1 VRIGWIIYL
10 VSFVLGSRP
19 PAMGVGLM
27 LKIRC
32 FHSFYLLILSLYLP
46 LVMVFVVVI
55 WLLVWELVTTMGRM
69 GRKWGT
75 MMRYDTK

>member
-1 VRIGWIIYL
+1 
-10 VSFVLGSRP
+10 
-19 PAMGVGLM
+19 MGVGLM

-55 WLLVWELVTTMGRM
+55 WLLVLELVTTGASVCHNDNFS
-69 GRKWGT
+69 T
-75 MMRYDTK
+75 AITHNAYLLTTSC